1 MVEAFIQIIPSVRV
15 TGHSPY
21 GVDHVHGASN
31 GSFLIR
37 SYYKM
42 RGSLKFP
49 LKKMVFEGFLEG
61 HFHYLRSNMGENS
74 DNGSVDT

>member
-42 RGSLKFP
+42 RVSLKFP
-49 LKKMVFEGFLEG
+49 
-61 HFHYLRSNMGENS
+61 
-74 DNGSVDT
+74 